1 MKLNEGREIHAGRD
15 ARARH
20 DSASPALHG
29 SRLVGVAILLF
40 GALVLMSM
48 AWSSQRWSAALRDTA
63 QVEEHL
69 ARLRLFVVRTQAF
82 TDRLVQVDPPAPPG
96 QLSSSFEAVLE
107 SARAVEAGGGLEVV
121 PVARWRSTA
130 LAEDALQYRRVL
142 EQLLQRVR
150 ASGAGDLRVVEL
162 NLLLDL
168 ANESAVRVE
177 RQVIAEIDA
186 DRREQRLLDL
196 FNQVALLLVMTT
208 AFVLSRRVE
217 HRRRAAV
224 EELVAS
230 EQRLRLYGIALDGTR
245 DGVLVT
251 GPDVRVVAVN
261 RAFSAITGY
270 AEDEVL
276 GRIPRM
282 FRPGR
287 QDAASLRAM
296 WDTVAR
302 EGYWQGEL
310 WTLRKDGEVL
320 PLSMSISAV
329 TEDRGGGGEVGGR
342 GEPHYYVGVFT
353 DLSLLR
359 SSEERASRLAL
370 YDPLTELP
378 NRQRLGA
385 WLGEAI
391 AAADAAG
398 EHVVVLFIDLDRFG
412 HFNDALGHERGD
424 ELIAAAARRL
434 RAGVDEGVM
443 LSRHGSDEF
452 VAVASGADGERVAEG
467 LAAQVFDAL
476 HEAFELRPGQL
487 LHLSA
492 SVGVSVHPGDG
503 VIAAE
508 LIQRAEAAM
517 YEAKRA
523 GRNLVRFYRQSLT
536 ERAGARL
543 ALESRL
549 RRALA
554 ADGFRMHYQP
564 IVDIRSGR
572 VVGAEALVRLKDEGG
587 PAAPSEFIPI
597 LEDSDL
603 IVELGQWVRHEVC
616 RQGRRWLDEGR
627 RFDLL
632 AVNLS
637 PEEIRRG
644 GLVDRL
650 TTTLAATG
658 FPPGR
663 LELEIT
669 ESSLIAHA
677 EETLAVLR
685 AISALGVGLSIDDFG
700 TGYSSLSYLKRFPVN
715 KLKVDASFVRDLPH
729 DPNDVQLTATI
740 VELGHSLGLKVLAE
754 GVEKPVQRHFLA
766 AQGCDYYQGHLCSPP
781 VPADEFAQRFLPPAE
796 ADR

>member
-1 MKLNEGREIHAGRD
+1 MKLNEKRATRAGKD
-15 ARARH
+15 EGARH
-20 DSASPALHG
+20 DAASPELHG
-29 SRLVGVAILLF
+29 NRLVGVAILLF
-40 GALVLMSM
+40 GLVVLMSM

-63 QVEEHL
+63 RVEEHL
-69 ARLRLFVVRTQAF
+69 ARLRLFIVRTQAF
-82 TDRLVQVDPPAPPG
+82 SDRLAQVDPPMPPG

-107 SARAVEAGGGLEVV
+107 SARAIEGADGVEVV
-121 PVARWRSTA
+121 PVARWRSAA
-130 LAEDALQYRRVL
+130 LAEGTLQYRRVL
-142 EQLLQRVR
+142 DQLLRRVR
-150 ASGAGDLRVVEL
+150 AWAGGEVRVVEL
-162 NLLLDL
+162 NLLLGL
-168 ANESAVRVE
+168 AHDSAGRVE
-177 RQVIAEIDA
+177 RQMVAEIDA
-186 DRREQRLLDL
+186 ARREQRLLDL
-196 FNQVALLLVMTT
+196 FNLLTLLALMAA

-217 HRRRAAV
+217 LRRRAAV
-224 EELVAS
+224 EGLLAS
-230 EQRLRLYGIALDGTR
+230 QQRLRLHGIALDGTR

-251 GPDVRVVAVN
+251 APDVRVVAVN
-261 RAFSAITGY
+261 RAFSVITGY

-287 QDAASLRAM
+287 QDAASLHAM
-296 WDTVAR
+296 WETVAR
-302 EGYWQGEL
+302 QGYWQGEL

-329 TEDRGGGGEVGGR
+329 TEDRDAGGEAGTR
-342 GEPHYYVGVFT
+342 GELRFYVGVFT
-353 DLSLLR
+353 DLSPLR
-359 SSEERASRLAL
+359 RSEERASRLAL

-378 NRQRLGA
+378 NRQRVGE

-391 AAADAAG
+391 AAADADG
-398 EHVVVLFIDLDRFG
+398 GQVTVLFIDLDRFG
-412 HFNDALGHERGD
+412 HINDALGHERGD

-434 RAGVDEGVM
+434 RACVGEGVM
-443 LSRHGSDEF
+443 LARHGSDEF
-452 VAVASGADGERVAEG
+452 VAVATGRDAEREAEA
-467 LAAQVFDAL
+467 LAARVLDAL
-476 HEAFELRPGQL
+476 HEAFELRPGQR
-487 LHLSA
+487 LHLTA
-492 SVGVSVHPGDG
+492 SIGVSVHPGDG

-517 YEAKRA
+517 YDAKRA

-554 ADGFRMHYQP
+554 ADGFSMHYQP
-564 IVDIRSGR
+564 IVDMRSGR
-572 VVGAEALVRLKDEGG
+572 VVGAEALVRLKDADG

-603 IVELGQWVRHEVC
+603 IVELGDWVRREVC

-627 RFDLL
+627 SFDLL
-632 AVNLS
+632 AVNMS

-644 GLVDRL
+644 GLVERL
-650 TTTLAATG
+650 TGVLAETG

-677 EETLAVLR
+677 EETLAMFR
-685 AISALGVGLSIDDFG
+685 AISALDVGLSIDDFG

-715 KLKVDASFVRDLPH
+715 KLKIDASFVHDLPH

-740 VELGHSLGLKVLAE
+740 IELGRSLGLKVLAE

-781 VPADEFAQRFLPPAE
+781 LPGEEFARRFLPPAE
-796 ADR
+796 GER